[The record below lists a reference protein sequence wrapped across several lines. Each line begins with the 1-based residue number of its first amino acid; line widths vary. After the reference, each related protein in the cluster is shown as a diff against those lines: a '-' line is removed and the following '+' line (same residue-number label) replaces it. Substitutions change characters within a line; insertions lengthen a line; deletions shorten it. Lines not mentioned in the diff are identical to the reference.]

1 MDRKEK
7 DRIFAKEF
15 AVHADALLTFA
26 YHLTLYDSSAEDLVQ
41 ETFMKAW
48 RFIEKYDQGTNA
60 KAWLFTIMKNAFIN
74 DYRKKGKQPKK
85 VDIDEAI
92 ITLDDDNGTP
102 LNSYVDLRQE
112 MLENLMGDEVTMA
125 INSLSLDSR
134 TVVLLCDVE
143 GFTYEEIAKIT
154 GVPVGTVRSR
164 LFRARNMLK
173 AKLKEYAES
182 FGYTDKR
189 KTN

>member
-1 MDRKEK
+1 MDRIEK
-7 DRIFAKEF
+7 NRIFEKEF
-15 AVHADALLTFA
+15 APHADALLTFA

-112 MLENLMGDEVTMA
+112 ILENLMGDEVTMA
-125 INSLSLDSR
+125 INSLSIDSR

-154 GVPVGTVRSR
+154 NVPVGTVRSR
-164 LFRARNMLK
+164 LFRARNTLK

-189 KTN
+189 KTS

>member
-1 MDRKEK
+1 MDRIEK
-7 DRIFAKEF
+7 NRIFEKEF
-15 AVHADALLTFA
+15 APHADALLTFA

-112 MLENLMGDEVTMA
+112 ILENLMGDEVTMA
-125 INSLSLDSR
+125 INSLSIDSR

-143 GFTYEEIAKIT
+143 GFSYEEIAKIT
-154 GVPVGTVRSR
+154 NVPVGTVRSR
-164 LFRARNMLK
+164 LFRARNTLK

-189 KTN
+189 KTS